1 MPPASSTFKDPTL
14 SSDYTFLSYE
24 IDDRVA
30 IITFQRSQYL
40 NALNRQLR
48 AEIVEA
54 VAAADADPD
63 VRVLVITGAGGK
75 SFSTGY
81 DLKEAAQSERKT
93 LPEWHAYLSKNHHF
107 TESVWKCSK
116 PVIAMID
123 GFCLAGA
130 LEFAQMCDLRYC
142 SDDSKFGVV
151 ETRFATGIAT
161 MIMPWV
167 VGARCREMIF
177 TGDTVDAAEAE
188 RIGLVNR
195 VYPKAQLREEVIRI
209 AKRMSQVALACLQ
222 WNKRSL
228 NGVAQAQGIDAAMMQ
243 GVLACTNMNATETP
257 EFVQFD
263 ALRRSEGL
271 KNALAWREAQFKQ
284 YE

>member
-1 MPPASSTFKDPTL
+1 MPELLTL
-14 SSDYTFLSYE
+14 E
-24 IDDRVA
+24 VQDRVA
-30 IITFQRSQYL
+30 LITFRRGRNL
-40 NALNRQLR
+40 NAFSRQLR
-48 AEIVEA
+48 AEIIAA
-54 VAAADADPD
+54 VAEADADPL
-63 VRVLVITGAGGK
+63 VRVLVMTGEGGR

-81 DLKEAAQSERKT
+81 DLKEAAQAEKKT
-93 LPEWHAYLSKNHHF
+93 LPEWSSYLRANHHF
-107 TESVWKCSK
+107 TECVWTCSK

-130 LEFAQMCDLRYC
+130 LEFAQMCDIRYA

-167 VGARCREMIF
+167 VGARCREMIY
-177 TGDTVDAAEAE
+177 TGDTVGADEAL

-195 VYPKAQLREEVIRI
+195 VYPKADLQREVMKI
-209 AKRMSQVALACLQ
+209 AKRMGQVSLECLQ
-222 WNKRSL
+222 WNKRSM
-228 NGVAQAQGIDAAMMQ
+228 NGVARAQGMDAAMEQ
-243 GVLACTNMNATETP
+243 GIHACTMMNATETE
-257 EFVQFD
+257 EFRQFD

-271 KNALAWREAQFKQ
+271 KAALAWREAQFGR

>member
-1 MPPASSTFKDPTL
+1 MPA
-14 SSDYTFLSYE
+14 DYTCLSYE
-24 IDDRVA
+24 VDERVA
-30 IITFQRSQYL
+30 LITLQRPQYL
-40 NALNRQLR
+40 NALNRVLR

-54 VAAADADPD
+54 VVAADADRE

-93 LPEWHAYLSKNHHF
+93 LPEWYAYLERNHHF

-123 GFCLAGA
+123 GFCLAGG

-142 SDDSKFGVV
+142 SDDAKFGVV

-161 MIMPWV
+161 MIMPWI

-177 TGDTVDAAEAE
+177 TGDTVDAREAE

-195 VYPKAQLREEVIRI
+195 VYPKEQLREEVLKI
-209 AKRMSQVALACLQ
+209 AKRMSMVALHCLQ

-228 NGVAQAQGIDAAMMQ
+228 NGVAQAQGFDAAMSQ
-243 GVLACTNMNATETP
+243 GILACTNMNATESP

-263 ALRRSEGL
+263 ELRRSKGL
-271 KNALAWREAQFKQ
+271 KEALAWREAQFKR
-284 YE
+284 YD